1 MKKLSLTFLGDVR
14 VANYGVYL
22 NGEPLE
28 NAIRDALLE
37 DDEEDRQCLAHVN
50 MTIEPVKDT
59 GLSVEVEEV

>member
-14 VANYGVYL
+14 VTNYGVYL

-59 GLSVEVEEV
+59 GLSVEVKEV